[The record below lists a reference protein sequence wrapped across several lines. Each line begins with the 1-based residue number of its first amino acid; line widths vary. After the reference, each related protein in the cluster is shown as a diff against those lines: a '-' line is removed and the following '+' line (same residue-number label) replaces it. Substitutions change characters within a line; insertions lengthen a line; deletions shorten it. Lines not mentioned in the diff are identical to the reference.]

1 MCAWGNS
8 LTRKY
13 GLTHSKYIR
22 DKLRIMGTLVM
33 AYHAKYGTNITDDIS
48 LKEILQT
55 KNFKKIYDVTK
66 TAYGTSLT
74 PAVKVG
80 SYIKD
85 VLVIIKQEAIFSNDT
100 KKKKDID
107 NFLFL
112 VNTQWS
118 LISASNIRM
127 LKEQKPIDVE
137 MPITS
142 DIRTF
147 LHFLSGEI
155 QKYVNELCQDK
166 TLEIWIILSKKII
179 I

>member
-22 DKLRIMGTLVM
+22 DKLRIMGTLVT

-55 KNFKKIYDVTK
+55 KNFKKLYDVTK

-100 KKKKDID
+100 KKCFCID
-107 NFLFL
+107 E
-112 VNTQWS
+112 
-118 LISASNIRM
+118 
-127 LKEQKPIDVE
+127 KC
-137 MPITS
+137 
-142 DIRTF
+142 
-147 LHFLSGEI
+147 
-155 QKYVNELCQDK
+155 VNESWECHDDKECSKLGKCEGRECQCK
-166 TLEIWIILSKKII
+166 GK
-179 I
+179 